1 LPTSIAPSTSC
12 TAARRF
18 AAWCAT
24 ATRGEHAGFP
34 PAFLDGVRLF
44 NSRQFFEAHE
54 AFEELLD
61 EVEEDGRWD
70 LLVALI
76 QVAVGYHKLAS
87 GYDGAARMLGLGLEK
102 LRPFPAAAWT
112 VDVEALRTRV
122 AEDVDAL
129 AATADAAEA
138 RLSTDPPRIA
148 VRR

>member
-1 LPTSIAPSTSC
+1 VARPS
-12 TAARRF
+12 

-24 ATRGEHAGFP
+24 ATPGDDARFP

-44 NSRQFFEAHE
+44 NARQFFEAHE

-61 EVEEDGRWD
+61 DVEEDGRWD

-87 GYDGAARMLGLGLEK
+87 GYHGAARMLGLGLEK
-102 LRPFPAAAWT
+102 LRPFPATAWT
-112 VDVEALRTRV
+112 VDVEGLRTRV
-122 AEDVDAL
+122 AEDIGAL
-129 AATADAAEA
+129 AAGAGAAEA
-138 RLSTDPPRIA
+138 RLSTTPPSIA

>member
-1 LPTSIAPSTSC
+1 M
-12 TAARRF
+12 
-18 AAWCAT
+18 
-24 ATRGEHAGFP
+24 P

-61 EVEEDGRWD
+61 DVEEDGRWD

-87 GYDGAARMLGLGLEK
+87 GYDGATRMLGLGLEK
-102 LRPFPAAAWT
+102 LRPFPATAWT

-122 AEDVDAL
+122 AEDVAAL
-129 AATADAAEA
+129 ATTADAVEA
-138 RLSTDPPRIA
+138 RLSRDPPRIA

>member
-1 LPTSIAPSTSC
+1 VTL
-12 TAARRF
+12 
-18 AAWCAT
+18 
-24 ATRGEHAGFP
+24 GFP

-44 NSRQFFEAHE
+44 NAGQFFEAHE

-61 EVEEDGRWD
+61 DVEADGRWD

-102 LRPFPAAAWT
+102 LAALPNVAWG
-112 VDVEALRTRV
+112 VDVGALRTRV
-122 AEDVDAL
+122 AEDV
-129 AATADAAEA
+129 ATFEGTTGSVDA
-138 RLSTDPPRIA
+138 RLTTDPPRLT

>member
-1 LPTSIAPSTSC
+1 VASPS
-12 TAARRF
+12 

-24 ATRGEHAGFP
+24 ATPGDGEGFP
-34 PAFLDGVRLF
+34 LAFLDGVRLF
-44 NSRQFFEAHE
+44 NARQFFEAHE

-61 EVEEDGRWD
+61 DVEEDGRWD

-87 GYDGAARMLGLGLEK
+87 GYDGATRMLGLGLEK
-102 LRPFPAAAWT
+102 LRPFPATAWT

-122 AEDVDAL
+122 AEDVAAL

>member
-1 LPTSIAPSTSC
+1 VARPS
-12 TAARRF
+12 

-24 ATRGEHAGFP
+24 ATPGDDARFP

-44 NSRQFFEAHE
+44 NARQFFEAHE

-61 EVEEDGRWD
+61 DVEEDGRWD

-102 LRPFPAAAWT
+102 LRPFPATAWT
-112 VDVEALRTRV
+112 VDVEGLRTRV
-122 AEDVDAL
+122 AEDVAAL
-129 AATADAAEA
+129 AARADAAE

>member
-1 LPTSIAPSTSC
+1 M
-12 TAARRF
+12 
-18 AAWCAT
+18 
-24 ATRGEHAGFP
+24 P

-61 EVEEDGRWD
+61 DVEEDGRWD

-87 GYDGAARMLGLGLEK
+87 GYDGAPRMLGLGLEK
-102 LRPFPAAAWT
+102 LRPFPATAWT
-112 VDVEALRTRV
+112 VDVAGLRTRV
-122 AEDVDAL
+122 AEDVAAL
-129 AATADAAEA
+129 AAGPDAAEA

>member
-1 LPTSIAPSTSC
+1 VARPS
-12 TAARRF
+12 

-24 ATRGEHAGFP
+24 ATPGEDARFP

-44 NSRQFFEAHE
+44 NARQFFEAHE

-61 EVEEDGRWD
+61 DVEEDGRWE

-87 GYDGAARMLGLGLEK
+87 GYDGAARMLGLGAEK
-102 LRPFPAAAWT
+102 LAAFPDVAWGI
-112 VDVEALRTRV
+112 DVGALRAR
-122 AEDVDAL
+122 
-129 AATADAAEA
+129 AAQDAASA
-138 RLSTDPPRIA
+138 GAAMRLASDPPRLV